1 MNKLLLATAAIV
13 VAFSA
18 SSFAAVTVEPVS
30 QTPPSFYLAQD
41 TATNECQIVETRPV
55 GGSRVKVI
63 GTAHSTRA
71 SRDGFE
77 C

>member
-1 MNKLLLATAAIV
+1 MNNLLLATAAIV

-18 SSFAAVTVEPVS
+18 PLFAPETAKPVG
-30 QTPPSFYLAQD
+30 QAPPSFYLAQD
-41 TATNECQIVETRPV
+41 AATMKCQIVETRPV
-55 GGSRVKVI
+55 AGNRMKVI
-63 GTAHSTRA
+63 VTARD